1 MRSKISIVWL
11 KTNFITSQPPPLP
24 TRRFSFSRST
34 VACFSPMSRGVPIFP
49 DTLRNLKPMFKMPLP
64 SSCLCNVAP
73 PAGSSS
79 WGSPVS
85 WVGAV
90 VVGVA
95 LQHLP
100 TVSISVNSSRF
111 AFAQTQP
118 NSCWARLVVV
128 ADAAVVVAVVI
139 VVVLLQ
145 FTVVVVAVVA
155 VVALLVLLLSLRVLV
170 ERDSMAMVRTLS
182 SCCTWLAV
190 FYVSLS
196 LSVCRCLLL
205 CFSVFSL

>member
-1 MRSKISIVWL
+1 M
-11 KTNFITSQPPPLP
+11 
-24 TRRFSFSRST
+24 
-34 VACFSPMSRGVPIFP
+34 
-49 DTLRNLKPMFKMPLP
+49 
-64 SSCLCNVAP
+64 
-73 PAGSSS
+73 
-79 WGSPVS
+79 
-85 WVGAV
+85 
-90 VVGVA
+90 VGVA

-128 ADAAVVVAVVI
+128 AAAAVVV

-145 FTVVVVAVVA
+145 FTVDVVVVA

-182 SCCTWLAV
+182 SCCT
-190 FYVSLS
+190 
-196 LSVCRCLLL
+196 
-205 CFSVFSL
+205 

>member
-1 MRSKISIVWL
+1 M
-11 KTNFITSQPPPLP
+11 
-24 TRRFSFSRST
+24 
-34 VACFSPMSRGVPIFP
+34 
-49 DTLRNLKPMFKMPLP
+49 
-64 SSCLCNVAP
+64 
-73 PAGSSS
+73 
-79 WGSPVS
+79 
-85 WVGAV
+85 
-90 VVGVA
+90 VGVA

-145 FTVVVVAVVA
+145 FTVVVVVA

-182 SCCTWLAV
+182 SCCT
-190 FYVSLS
+190 
-196 LSVCRCLLL
+196 
-205 CFSVFSL
+205 